1 MKDFKKK
8 NAIAVKEAQELLEI
22 FGSLDNETKELALA
36 TLTGMRLVSEAVS
49 GASKIEQAM

>member
-1 MKDFKKK
+1 MKAFKKK
-8 NAIAVKEAQELLEI
+8 NAIDIKEAQELLEI

-49 GASKIEQAM
+49 GAGKIEQVG

>member
-1 MKDFKKK
+1 MLEKKI
-8 NAIAVKEAQELLEI
+8 AIEVKEAQELLEI

-49 GASKIEQAM
+49 GASKIEQVG

>member
-1 MKDFKKK
+1 MKAFKKK
-8 NAIAVKEAQELLEI
+8 NAIDVKEAQELLEI

-49 GASKIEQAM
+49 GAGKIEQAG